1 MFHLRCFML
10 DRFWRKAIIK
20 MVFDSAPWLS
30 FLWLLRFANMQHSGH
45 ESMERSVLR
54 EVVTTHIYD
63 LKADEDESAWK
74 PAKPDLVEAWKNH
87 LGLPFLTH
95 ALLVSGTSNRC
106 HMDDM
111 VAVTEPKCM
120 AQVLFHVRYGESRVT
135 LVKCFEKTGRNQ
147 FKMNPDSHEIFVRTS
162 CLQGAVVYKRLDAE
176 SILVAP
182 QSFYT

>member
-1 MFHLRCFML
+1 MSAVIRSQRGLLTFVCSDCGAGFAMFHLHCFML

-20 MVFDSAPWLS
+20 MVFNSAPWLS

-63 LKADEDESAWK
+63 LKTDEDESAWK

-95 ALLVSGTSNRC
+95 ALLFQGPATAATWMTWLLSRSQSAWHKCCSTF
-106 HMDDM
+106 DM
-111 VAVTEPKCM
+111 V
-120 AQVLFHVRYGESRVT
+120 S
-135 LVKCFEKTGRNQ
+135 LV
-147 FKMNPDSHEIFVRTS
+147 S
-162 CLQGAVVYKRLDAE
+162 LW
-176 SILVAP
+176 
-182 QSFYT
+182 